1 MPGSLLFMRS
11 VTESV
16 EMLATW
22 TARSKRSMHI
32 FLQLQLQLQLPQL
45 PPVSDILM
53 PQANQ

>member
-32 FLQLQLQLQLPQL
+32 FLQLQLQLPQL